1 MDPIDVRTYGTEGPD
16 VVVLHG
22 GPGAPGSAAPLA
34 RELADGMR
42 VHEPLQRRSGGES
55 LTVARHVADMAAV
68 APPRA
73 VYVGWSWGAMLAL
86 SFAAEHPELVAAIVL
101 VGCGTFH
108 EDERLDYKQRVADLL
123 GDEGRAREQ
132 ALREQIAATEDPQ
145 ARDALVGKLGA
156 LFMDAE
162 TVDALALSSV
172 GDDLP
177 VDGRGN
183 RETWDDALRLQA
195 EGIEPERFAST
206 RVPVLMLHGDTDPH
220 PGVATRD
227 RLRAFMPHL
236 EYVEFP
242 RCGHE
247 PWRERHAREPFLARL
262 RAFIHAQDD
271 A

>member
-1 MDPIDVRTYGTEGPD
+1 MKPIDVRMYGTQGPE

-34 RELADGMR
+34 EALAESMR
-42 VHEPLQRRSGGES
+42 VHEPLQRRWGEVP
-55 LTVARHVADMAAV
+55 LTVDQHVADMAVV

-86 SFAAEHPELVAAIVL
+86 SFAAAHPSAVSAIAL

-108 EDERLDYKQRVADLL
+108 EQERLEYKRRVAELL
-123 GDEGRAREQ
+123 GPEGRAREQ
-132 ALREQIAATEDPQ
+132 ALRDEIAATED
-145 ARDALVGKLGA
+145 ADERDALVATLGA

-162 TVDALALSSV
+162 TVDTLALPTL
-172 GDDLP
+172 GAGLP

-183 RETWDDALRLQA
+183 RETWDDVLRLQA
-195 EGIEPERFAST
+195 EGIEPERFASI

-220 PGVATRD
+220 PGAGTRD
-227 RLRAFMPHL
+227 RLRTVIPHL
-236 EYVEFP
+236 QYVEFP

-247 PWRERHAREPFLARL
+247 PWRERHGRDPFLARL
-262 RAFIHAQDD
+262 RAWICAQED